1 MITQITDVPNNMV
14 AFRADGEV
22 TKEDFEVVKKR
33 VAELVEATD
42 KLNYLLYLDNTPAD
56 FTFGAWAQDALLG
69 VKNIANWNR
78 AAIISDSDAVKKFTD
93 LFSKIIPGE
102 FRGYTK
108 AEYDRA
114 VEWVSEQT
122 EDAAYTNF

>member
-22 TKEDFEVVKKR
+22 TKEDFELVKTK
-33 VAELVEATD
+33 VSELVKQTD
-42 KLNYLLYLDNTPAD
+42 TLNYLLYLDNTPAD

-69 VKNIANWNR
+69 IQNITKWNR
-78 AAIISDSDAVKKFTD
+78 AAIISDSSVVKGFTD
-93 LFSKIIPGE
+93 VFSKVIPGE

-108 AEYDRA
+108 AEFDRA
-114 VEWVSEQT
+114 VGWVSEQT